1 LKLRFDL
8 RYGQDFVHRS
18 DSHEKAIIATM
29 NAPDKLLK
37 ISPAPGIYII
47 RAAPAKARSSRR
59 RTAALL
65 LAGLRRASH
74 ARGGKTGRKYL
85 KEIRAAR
92 YAR

>member
-1 LKLRFDL
+1 
-8 RYGQDFVHRS
+8 
-18 DSHEKAIIATM
+18 M
-29 NAPDKLLK
+29 NAPDKLLM
-37 ISPAPGIYII
+37 ISLAPGIYVI
-47 RAAPAKARSSRR
+47 RPAPANARASRC

-65 LAGLRRASH
+65 LTGLRRASG